1 MAVAAVVGGERAIA
15 LGRGG
20 GWVQCHSEPLQGPVL
35 IV

>member
-1 MAVAAVVGGERAIA
+1 MDVGGERAIA

-20 GWVQCHSEPLQGPVL
+20 GWVQCHCEALQGLVL